1 MATIAVIGSGAVG
14 SYYGAMLARGGH
26 DVRFLLRRDLEA
38 VQQRGFDIRSY
49 QGDFRLEAVT
59 AAGRPEDLGTVDWVV
74 CSLKTTA
81 LDEARAL
88 IEPCAEPDTRIL
100 ALMNGLGIEERFGEW
115 FEPARVF
122 GGMAFV
128 GVNRGAPGVI
138 HHLAYG
144 RVSIGHLRDDP
155 AELDS
160 LRRLLESGGIDVVAS
175 PNLRYARWDKLCWNV
190 PFNGLSVAAGGVGT
204 HVIIGD
210 RELRATA
217 ERVMREVITIANAD
231 LARAGSPARIG
242 EEQQVRAM
250 FQQTEVI
257 GDYNTS
263 MAIDY
268 VLGRPLEVEA
278 IHGETVRRA
287 GSLGVAAPAL
297 ATLYAIVR
305 AADRRRRGLMPAI
318 PGEE

>member
-38 VQQRGFDIRSY
+38 VQQRGLDIRSY
-49 QGDFRLEAVT
+49 QGDFRLEGLTAV
-59 AAGRPEDLGTVDWVV
+59 GRPEDLGTVDWVV

-81 LDEARAL
+81 LDDARAL
-88 IEPCAEPDTRIL
+88 IEPCAGPGTRVL
-100 ALMNGLGIEERFGEW
+100 ALMNGLGIEERFAEW
-115 FEPARVF
+115 FDPARVF

-128 GVNRGAPGVI
+128 GVNRGEPGVV

-144 RVSIGHLRDDP
+144 RVSIGHLQDDP
-155 AELDS
+155 AALEN
-160 LRRLLESGGIDVVAS
+160 LRQLLQSGGIDVVVS
-175 PNLRYARWDKLCWNV
+175 PNLRYARWDKLCCNV
-190 PFNGLSVAAGGVGT
+190 PFNGLSVAAGGIGT
-204 HVIIGD
+204 HAIIGD

-217 ERVMREVITIANAD
+217 DRVMREVIAIANAD
-231 LARAGSPARIG
+231 LARAQSPRID
-242 EEQQVRAM
+242 EEQQVSAM
-250 FQQTEVI
+250 FHQTEVI

-263 MAIDY
+263 MAIDF

-278 IHGETVRRA
+278 IHGETARRA
-287 GSLGVAAPAL
+287 ESLSVSAPAV

-305 AADRRRRGLMPAI
+305 AADLRRRGLIPAI
-318 PGEE
+318 PAEE